1 MNLTRNE
8 LQVMDIF
15 WNTAE
20 PLSRAAL
27 LKKAEEQTWKPN
39 SVHILINSLL
49 KKGAL
54 REAGFTRSGKTYGR
68 TFVAA
73 MTCDQYYANTIVSSK
88 TIPSIPGLL
97 GALLDTADLSAEQL
111 EEMEAVCRAKRES
124 LSK

>member
-1 MNLTRNE
+1 
-8 LQVMDIF
+8 
-15 WNTAE
+15 
-20 PLSRAAL
+20 
-27 LKKAEEQTWKPN
+27 
-39 SVHILINSLL
+39 
-49 KKGAL
+49 
-54 REAGFTRSGKTYGR
+54 
-68 TFVAA
+68 

>member
-15 WNTAE
+15 WNTTE

-68 TFVAA
+68 T
-73 MTCDQYYANTIVSSK
+73 SSL
-88 TIPSIPGLL
+88 P
-97 GALLDTADLSAEQL
+97 
-111 EEMEAVCRAKRES
+111 
-124 LSK
+124 